1 MQTIQ
6 KGKVTKYFYD
16 RGFGFITNKNQ
27 EEIFFRTH
35 SCTNENIKLGS
46 PVTFIM
52 GLNKS
57 HTSKSE
63 AFNITRAYLSKE
75 GQFVVNRPSNH
86 IHQEVVSK
94 LEDIVKLISCEE
106 RSFFV
111 QQIDFPEY
119 IGQST
124 CVKVNDDDNI
134 VYAKRNGRMG
144 YTKFVRDRQ
153 PEDTNSISIILKKT
167 QDFYTIIT
175 AFYGKNAEV
184 EPWDERANNN
194 SINFWKNHALLFD
207 SEPIDMSSV
216 TTMCPW

>member
-63 AFNITRAYLSKE
+63 AFNI
-75 GQFVVNRPSNH
+75 
-86 IHQEVVSK
+86 
-94 LEDIVKLISCEE
+94 
-106 RSFFV
+106 
-111 QQIDFPEY
+111 
-119 IGQST
+119 
-124 CVKVNDDDNI
+124 
-134 VYAKRNGRMG
+134 
-144 YTKFVRDRQ
+144 YTT
-153 PEDTNSISIILKKT
+153 PHS
-167 QDFYTIIT
+167 
-175 AFYGKNAEV
+175 
-184 EPWDERANNN
+184 
-194 SINFWKNHALLFD
+194 
-207 SEPIDMSSV
+207 
-216 TTMCPW
+216 